1 MASGPQLVTL
11 IPIKKMDRAIKFY
24 TKMVGAKVT
33 MRADGPM
40 KDFWASLKIG
50 GTEVWFVNPGESE
63 KRKLAYTTFVV
74 KDIKKFV
81 AKLKT
86 SGVKFEK
93 VQRMDKD
100 TKVDGP
106 IAFEKFGA
114 SAFFKDTEG
123 NLLMAWQN
131 SSAM

>member
-1 MASGPQLVTL
+1 MATGPQMVTL
-11 IPIKKMDRAIKFY
+11 IPIRKMDRAIKFY
-24 TKMVGAKVT
+24 TKAVGAKLL

-40 KDFWASLKIG
+40 KDFWASAKIG
-50 GTEVWFVNPGESE
+50 GCEAWFVNPGQSE
-63 KRKLAYTTFVV
+63 KRKLAYITFVV

-93 VQRMDKD
+93 AQKMNKD

-106 IAFEKFGA
+106 IAFDQFGA

-123 NLLMAWQN
+123 NLLMLWQN
-131 SSAM
+131 SMGM